1 VQSTSFF
8 DDIFTGAQ
16 VQMIG
21 IRQYHLGLG
30 IFNLGSGEGF
40 HRSSRPDWHKSRCFD
55 NPVGSMKN
63 TSASVSVTT
72 FTNAVES
79 EIGVIQNAR
88 VKILREIEM
97 VRIAPPTSEYIF

>member
-1 VQSTSFF
+1 
-8 DDIFTGAQ
+8 
-16 VQMIG
+16 
-21 IRQYHLGLG
+21 
-30 IFNLGSGEGF
+30 
-40 HRSSRPDWHKSRCFD
+40 
-55 NPVGSMKN
+55 VGSMKN